1 MFNEVNFFVAGIPK
15 PQARP
20 KVFHRT
26 LKSGKGFTTTYSP
39 KTNWYSLVYIKAL
52 ETKNSL
58 KKRLCGALQVVLQF
72 YMPTPKSLSKKKI
85 EKIYYVD
92 KRPDVDNLAKAVMDA
107 INQVGIWEDDSQ
119 VADLRI
125 IKAYSKNRF
134 CVEGQPE
141 GCKITIREINQEEY

>member
-1 MFNEVNFFVAGIPK
+1 MNSEISFFVAGIPK

-39 KTNWYSLVYIKAL
+39 KTNWYNLVYIKSL
-52 ETKNSL
+52 ETKNFT
-58 KKRLCGALQVVLQF
+58 KKRLCGALQVVLVF

-85 EKIYYVD
+85 EKTYYVS

-107 INQVGIWEDDSQ
+107 INQVGLWEDDSQ
-119 VADLRI
+119 IADLRV
-125 IKAYSKNRF
+125 IKAYSRNSF
-134 CVEGQPE
+134 CPE
-141 GCKITIREINQEEY
+141 GRQEGCQITIREIAEE